1 MRATRFY
8 PGAED
13 GNQYNHHRSPITFYF
28 YLRTTMDLN
37 EFIRLALIE
46 DVGDGD
52 HSTLSSIDIEASSKA
67 KLLVKEEGILA
78 GVDIAKAVFNYHDPK
93 LSLEIFLQDG
103 AAINY
108 GGIAFEVTGPARSIL
123 TTERLVLNIMQRM
136 SGIATKTNQLVNM
149 VKHTPVVLLDT
160 RKTTPLFRYFEK
172 AAVKIGGGQNH
183 RFGLY
188 DMIMLKDNHIDY
200 AGGVRNA
207 ITKAQNYL
215 KEKGKSLKIEVEVRN
230 FRELSEVLEVGGIDV
245 IMLDNFTPSDIH
257 MALGQIDKAYKV
269 EASGGINQNNL
280 VEFAETGVDYISIGA
295 LTHHVNSLDLSLKAS
310 IEKN

>member
-1 MRATRFY
+1 MQL
-8 PGAED
+8 D
-13 GNQYNHHRSPITFYF
+13 
-28 YLRTTMDLN
+28 

-52 HSTLSSIDIEASSKA
+52 HSTLSAIDAAAVSNA

-78 GVDIAKAVFNYHDPK
+78 GVDIAEHIFKYYDPN
-93 LSLEIFLQDG
+93 LSIRIFLKDG
-103 AAINY
+103 ASVQP
-108 GGIAFEVTGPARSIL
+108 GDIAFELTGPARSIL

-149 VKHTPVVLLDT
+149 VKHTGVTLLDT

-172 AAVKIGGGQNH
+172 KAVKIGGGQNH

-200 AGGVRNA
+200 AGGVKNA
-207 ITKAQNYL
+207 ITNAQSYL
-215 KEKGKSLKIEVEVRN
+215 KEKNKSLKIEAEVRN
-230 FRELSEVLEVGGIDV
+230 FRELNEVLAIGGIDI
-245 IMLDNFTPSDIH
+245 IMLDNFTPADIKK
-257 MALGQIDKAYKV
+257 ALVQINHAYKV
-269 EASGGINQNNL
+269 EASGGINQDNL
-280 VEFAETGVDYISIGA
+280 VEFAETGVDFISIGA
-295 LTHHVNSLDLSLKAS
+295 LTHQVKSLDLSLKAR